1 MKYKKE
7 DIVTCTVTGI
17 EEYGIFVKL
26 DDNCTGLIHISEI
39 SKYFVKEID
48 EYAKIEDILTAKVI
62 EVEEDKNR
70 LKLSLKALEKSK
82 KKKKREPIKETN
94 LGFKTLSDNLS
105 KWIEEK
111 YN

>member
-39 SKYFVKEID
+39 SK
-48 EYAKIEDILTAKVI
+48 
-62 EVEEDKNR
+62 
-70 LKLSLKALEKSK
+70 
-82 KKKKREPIKETN
+82 
-94 LGFKTLSDNLS
+94 
-105 KWIEEK
+105 
-111 YN
+111 